1 MTDIIAN
8 YDHLPLELRPSVL
21 VRQQGVQHF
30 HFIEVAEEETKTT
43 EEEKEDYA
51 SSDEYDEEEEKEDYA
66 SSDEYDEKEEKEEK
80 EEEENEYAYEEF
92 DFDDEFYL

>member
-1 MTDIIAN
+1 MTH
-8 YDHLPLELRPSVL
+8 YVHLPLELRPSVL

-66 SSDEYDEKEEKEEK
+66 SSDEYEEKEQEQEEK
-80 EEEENEYAYEEF
+80 EEEEENEYAYEEF
-92 DFDDEFYL
+92 DFDDEYYL